1 MIRYQVKEGYA
12 VKVEDRLYT
21 EGEVIEF
28 DIDENEDAEMEA
40 LREFLAPQMRKLEPL
55 EDAPSRPPIGYTT
68 REMEPEAPRQVEPE
82 APSQVEPEAPRQV
95 ESDPSSD
102 IELGDFTD

>member
-1 MIRYQVKEGYA
+1 MIRYQVKEGCR
-12 VKVEDRLYT
+12 VKVEDRIYT

-40 LREFLAPQMRKLEPL
+40 LREFLAPKMRKLEPL

-68 REMEPEAPRQVEPE
+68 REMEPEAPRQVE
-82 APSQVEPEAPRQV
+82 
-95 ESDPSSD
+95 SDLSSD